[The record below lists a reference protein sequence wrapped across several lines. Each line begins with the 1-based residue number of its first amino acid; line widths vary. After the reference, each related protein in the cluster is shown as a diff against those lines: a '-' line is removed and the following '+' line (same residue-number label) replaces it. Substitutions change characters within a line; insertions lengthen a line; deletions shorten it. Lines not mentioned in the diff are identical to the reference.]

1 MHEKIEQNILLTS
14 ITGPRTSWEALEV
27 LEVLAVLE
35 VPADKVRHI
44 HESEQNL
51 CLVHAMIDAK

>member
-27 LEVLAVLE
+27 LAVLE
-35 VPADKVRHI
+35 VPADKVRYI